1 MKSHLF
7 IGLLALSAVLPARAA
22 IYSLGNVNGSGASL
36 NTAIPDGNPS
46 GVSSS
51 MTVSTPEFQ
60 ITDIQVTLNVSGGY
74 NGDLYAYLSYNGTLV
89 TLLNRVGVGTING
102 GDAFGSADSGFNNV
116 TLGSTGSDVHWAT
129 AGGGALSGSYLAD
142 GRQISP
148 LSSPSSFNAAGT
160 VTLAG
165 SFGGMNPNGTW
176 TLFFADLSGGE
187 TSTLQGWSLN
197 ITAVPEP
204 VNVALAVFGGV
215 LGVWSISRRRSKSA
229 PVEQSSTL
237 N

>member
-1 MKSHLF
+1 MKALLL
-7 IGLLALSAVLPARAA
+7 IGLLALNAGLTTRAA
-22 IYSLGNVNGSGASL
+22 IYSLGNVNGSGTAL
-36 NTAIPDGNPS
+36 NTVILDGNPN

-51 MTVSTPEFQ
+51 ITVSGADYSL
-60 ITDIQVTLNVSGGY
+60 TDIIVTLNVSGGY

-116 TLGSTGSDVHWAT
+116 TLNSSGSDVHWAS
-129 AGGGALSGSYLAD
+129 AGGGALTGSYQAD

-148 LSSPSSFNAAGT
+148 SGSAASFNAAGT
-160 VTLAG
+160 VTLNG
-165 SFGGMNPNGTW
+165 SFGGMNPNGVW
-176 TLFFADLSGGE
+176 TLHFADYSSGD

-204 VNVALAVFGGV
+204 VNVALAVFGG
-215 LGVWSISRRRSKSA
+215 LLAVWSLGRRRFN
-229 PVEQSSTL
+229 PVKQIPD
-237 N
+237 